1 MTFKNFCKTAINY
14 VKSNMGKTLIV
25 SHVGAFMAYDSFVF
39 RTQTSPYIYSKNP
52 KTPEKYDSDSL
63 YSTIMIPVR
72 EIKDYF
78 WINSI
83 HYALLKS
90 SYGTDDIE
98 ITRDQYSNF
107 LKHYPYPEKRM
118 KDIRKGLFYPS
129 TTWIVK
135 EFYHEEEEKRFNYF
149 GRGHRYSDRQLELL
163 QIFEKYDHYRNR
175 PTFVKYILKNQLELD
190 TFDQD
195 YKIINWCLAMAIK
208 NYDSNILTFSEEDE
222 EHMHDLPKYFCNPDN
237 ISIPWIHDWN
247 SKTNQNIVLCSNTKY
262 FQNMIKHHPN
272 YFEKW
277 VDNWMTDGEWANYP
291 LCPIDILLGPT
302 DKSCLKIL
310 LDNIDNF
317 SVKVKQIIAF
327 ACFFEMK
334 FHDKTNKI
342 IDPKIKKF
350 LKDEKNLIELLES
363 KMARIY
369 KSTIT
374 MESLRKIVDSQYVLN
389 KLILE
394 GHYQLHDDD
403 FLTNDKIL
411 SEFLPTYAETLL
423 KTQHNLGDETV
434 RTLLIAYEKQNF
446 NITKTELDHFIKTYQ
461 PRYFKNIYGAHNIH
475 CKEVDNDIKFT
486 KLQRN
491 KEIGYTNK
499 RLSFDDF

>member
-14 VKSNMGKTLIV
+14 VKSNMGKTLLV
-25 SHVGAFMAYDSFVF
+25 SHVSAFMAYDSFVF

-83 HYALLKS
+83 HYGLLKS
-90 SYGTDDIE
+90 SYGKDDIE

-163 QIFEKYDHYRNR
+163 QIFEKYDHYRNH
-175 PTFVKYILKNQLELD
+175 PTFVKYLLKKQLELD

-208 NYDSNILTFSEEDE
+208 NYDSNILTFSEEDQ

-237 ISIPWIHDWN
+237 IIIPWIHDWN
-247 SKTNQNIVLCSNTKY
+247 SKTNQNIVLCSSKKY
-262 FQNMIKHHPN
+262 FQNMMKHHPN

-277 VDNWMTDGEWANYP
+277 VDNWMADGRSTNYP
-291 LCPIDILLGPT
+291 LCPITILSKSAT
-302 DKSCLKIL
+302 DESFRKFL
-310 LDNIDNF
+310 LDNYDNF

-327 ACFFEMK
+327 ACFFEMYNLY
-334 FHDKTNKI
+334 DN
-342 IDPKIKKF
+342 IDPKIKNF
-350 LKDEKNLIELLES
+350 LKDEKNLIEFLES
-363 KMARIY
+363 RVANMYKHRI
-369 KSTIT
+369 TV
-374 MESLRKIVDSQYVLN
+374 ESLRKIVDSQYVLN

-394 GHYQLHDDD
+394 GHYQLQGDSEI
-403 FLTNDKIL
+403 NDEIL
-411 SEFLPTYAETLL
+411 SKFLQTYAETLL
-423 KTQHNLGDETV
+423 KTQHNLGNKTV
-434 RTLLIAYEKQNF
+434 RTLLIAYEKRNF
-446 NITKTELDHFIKTYQ
+446 NMTKTELDHFIKTYQ
-461 PRYFKNIYGAHNIH
+461 PKYFKSIYGTHQ
-475 CKEVDNDIKFT
+475 
-486 KLQRN
+486 QR
-491 KEIGYTNK
+491 
-499 RLSFDDF
+499 SW